1 MRILFGLFKQTSV
14 IEQIRTIQKEKT
26 ESFITYLNIFFNR
39 KNSSDN
45 NKVFNF
51 ATYQQKVN
59 SKYKLYN
66 IRI

>member
-14 IEQIRTIQKEKT
+14 IEQIRIIQKEKT

-39 KNSSDN
+39 KTSSDN